1 MLYWG
6 MSMPTILIDARSIAD
21 TKGGGVS
28 RAASYWLSDIT
39 SRQAARYVCVTTGR
53 RPSAKVQNFC
63 TKHNFEYHHFKIP
76 NKLWTLLTLFNL
88 TSLQRYGLKKLG
100 EIDAILLPNIGFTGP
115 LTVPYYLLLHD
126 CSFAIE
132 PRWFKW
138 KMRLWHRLLPVN
150 KLIKKA
156 ERLYC
161 VSEQTQKDARRLYNL
176 KPEILFLAS
185 PMKHSLNESNP
196 KKPAWLPATTERFVL
211 LLGGSDPRKNIYT
224 ALKAVSLY
232 NIHQPDRSLIPVV
245 LGDKPHNLFGD
256 CPLPSVIAP
265 HHITDDELIY
275 LYKHAQALLY
285 PSWYEGY
292 GLPLQEIQ
300 FYNKPCIASTAGALP
315 ETAPPGTI
323 FCHPAKPHEWLM
335 ALNLLGTE

>member
-1 MLYWG
+1 
-6 MSMPTILIDARSIAD
+6 MPTILIDARSMAD

-28 RAASYWLSDIT
+28 RAASYWLTDVT
-39 SRQAARYVCVTTGR
+39 GRQTARYVCVTTGR

-63 TKHNFEYHHFKIP
+63 AEHNFEYHHFKIP

-88 TSLQRYGLKKLG
+88 TSLQRYGLKKFG
-100 EIDAILLPNIGFTGP
+100 EIDTILLPNIGFTGP
-115 LTVPYYLLLHD
+115 LTAPYHLLLHD

-138 KMRLWHRLLPVN
+138 KMRLWHRLLPVKN
-150 KLIKKA
+150 LIKKA
-156 ERLYC
+156 ERVHC
-161 VSEQTQKDARRLYNL
+161 VSEQTKNDARRLYDLN
-176 KPEILFLAS
+176 PEKLSLIPPMNQGLNDS
-185 PMKHSLNESNP
+185 PE

-211 LLGGSDPRKNIYT
+211 LMGGADPRKNIHT

-232 NIHQPDRSLIPVV
+232 NIHQPDRPLIPVV
-245 LGDKPHNLFGD
+245 LGGEPHNPFGD
-256 CPLPSVIAP
+256 YPLPSVIAP
-265 HHITDDELIY
+265 HHIADSELIY

-300 FYNKPCIASTAGALP
+300 SYNKLCVASTAGALP

-323 FCHPAKPHEWLM
+323 FCHPAKPHEWLN
-335 ALNLLGTE
+335 ALKMITNTI